1 MPQVLKKIP
10 NEEFQKCFEQWQHPG
25 IRVHSHG
32 GWLEGGS
39 NHWDV
44 CILVGGGFFISPVTQ
59 SHCCSP
65 NVNDRRIEVA
75 NLEVQII

>member
-10 NEEFQKCFEQWQHPG
+10 NEEFQKCSEQWQHPG
-25 IRVHSHG
+25 VRVHSQG

-39 NHWDV
+39 NHLDV
-44 CILVGGGFFISPVTQ
+44 RILVGGGFFISPVTQ